1 MLGITNTPRGEKG
14 NKKTAKQN
22 KKGPLKG
29 IFYFWGRDG
38 AAAAAGDAQR
48 ARHKREERERERERE
63 SEREAA
69 WQQTTPI
76 GVVTRIEERE

>member
-1 MLGITNTPRGEKG
+1 MLGITNTPRGEEG

-48 ARHKREERERERERE
+48 ARHKREERKR
-63 SEREAA
+63 EREAA